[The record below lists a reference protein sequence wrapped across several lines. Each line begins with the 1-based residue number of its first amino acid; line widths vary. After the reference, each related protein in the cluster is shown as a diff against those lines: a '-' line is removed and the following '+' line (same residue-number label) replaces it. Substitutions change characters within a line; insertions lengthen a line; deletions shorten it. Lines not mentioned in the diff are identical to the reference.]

1 MAVEKRQ
8 SHQKTLTTDTIPT
21 RRGGEELETKLV
33 KIAKVAKERPKE
45 QFTSLIHLMNE
56 DTLYRCHQELKGN
69 KAAGVDEVTKAKYE
83 ENLYVNIQ
91 RLHQSLRKMAY
102 KPQPVRRVYIPKPGS
117 QKMRPLGIPAYE
129 DKMVQL
135 AVSKILSAIY
145 EQDFLNSSFGFRPG
159 RGCHDALRMLHTT
172 IMTKKTNW
180 VVDADISGFFDHVDH
195 NWMMKCLEVRIKD
208 RKLLQLIQ
216 RMLKAGMMEEGIL
229 RQTEQGTP
237 QGGIISPVLA
247 NIYLHYVLDLW
258 FEKRMKKR
266 YRDQA
271 HMVRYADDFVY
282 CFQSEGEARNF
293 YLQLKDRLKKFNLEI
308 APEKSKM
315 IEFGQFAAHNKRS
328 RNEGRPDTF
337 DFLGFTHYCGKSRNG
352 KFRVKRRTS
361 RKKFQAALNRMKIWI
376 KANRTMP
383 VKSLLAQLQAK
394 LVGHY
399 RYYGIT
405 DNGPM
410 LSGYWYGTMRM
421 LFKWLNRRSQR
432 NSYTWDKFLLLM
444 KANPLPKPRIY
455 ASVFDGMVTV

>member
-1 MAVEKRQ
+1 M
-8 SHQKTLTTDTIPT
+8 
-21 RRGGEELETKLV
+21 ETKLV
-33 KIAKVAKERPKE
+33 KIAQLAKDRPKE
-45 QFTSLIHLMNE
+45 QFTSLIHLLDE
-56 DTLYRCHQELKGN
+56 EALYMCHQELRGD
-69 KAAGVDEVTKAKYE
+69 KAVGVDEVTKAQYE
-83 ENLYVNIQ
+83 ENLCMNVKN
-91 RLHQSLRKMAY
+91 LHHSLRQMAY

-117 QKMRPLGIPAYE
+117 KKMRPLGIPAYE
-129 DKMVQL
+129 DKIVQL

-159 RGCHDALRMLHTT
+159 IGCHDALRMLNTT
-172 IMTKKTNW
+172 IMTRKTNW

-195 NWMMKCLEVRIKD
+195 SWMMKCLEVRIKD

-247 NIYLHYVLDLW
+247 NVYLHYVLDLW
-258 FEKRMKKR
+258 FEKRMKKQ
-266 YRDQA
+266 YRGQTQ
-271 HMVRYADDFVY
+271 MVRYADDFVC

-308 APEKSKM
+308 APEKSKI
-315 IEFGQFAAHNKRS
+315 IEFGQFAAQNKG
-328 RNEGRPDTF
+328 NGGEGKPETF
-337 DFLGFTHYCGKSRNG
+337 DFLGFTHYCGESRNG
-352 KFRVKRRTS
+352 KFRVKRQTS

-376 KANRTMP
+376 KTNRTLP
-383 VKSLLAQLQAK
+383 VKSLMDQLKAK
-394 LVGHY
+394 LTGHY

-410 LSGYWYGTMRM
+410 LSRYWYGTMRL

-455 ASVFDGMVTV
+455 LSMFGGKVLV